1 MSKLPLKSDVL
12 AWIQLLGESTSSAG
26 LYLPTAEDVSK
37 NDEFCD
43 KNEEF
48 CIENEE
54 FCVKNEEFCIEN
66 EELCDKNEE
75 LCIENDG
82 LCIENEE
89 PCIKKDGSCRPLCG
103 AGCSSTVSM
112 TMAGSGMIM
121 HFGSMYLRICI
132 INDEIFIKSDEFCI
146 KSDEF
151 CMQMMNE
158 TYYDAGPAGDRRR
171 VGLET
176 MEFKND
182 EI

>member
-1 MSKLPLKSDVL
+1 
-12 AWIQLLGESTSSAG
+12 
-26 LYLPTAEDVSK
+26 
-37 NDEFCD
+37 
-43 KNEEF
+43 
-48 CIENEE
+48 
-54 FCVKNEEFCIEN
+54 
-66 EELCDKNEE
+66 
-75 LCIENDG
+75 
-82 LCIENEE
+82 
-89 PCIKKDGSCRPLCG
+89 
-103 AGCSSTVSM
+103 
-112 TMAGSGMIM
+112 M

-182 EI
+182 EIWIRMMNLALEMMDVLH